1 MSTRDVLNY
10 VKAQPFRPFRIKLAS
25 GRDFDVRHPEM
36 VRVGRNILVIFSF
49 VSDDPDVFDKW
60 ETASLVLVESIS
72 HLEGAVA

>member
-1 MSTRDVLNY
+1 MSTQDVLNY
-10 VKAQPFRPFRIKLAS
+10 VKAQPFRPFRIKVAS

-36 VRVGRNILVIFSF
+36 VRVGRNSLVVFSF
-49 VSDDPDVFDKW
+49 LSDDPDVFDKW

>member
-1 MSTRDVLNY
+1 MSTQDVLPY
-10 VKAQPFRPFRIKLAS
+10 VKARPFRPFRIQMAS

-36 VRVGRNILVIFSF
+36 VRVGRTILVVFSF
-49 VSDDPDVFDKW
+49 LSDDPDVFDKW

>member
-1 MSTRDVLNY
+1 MSTQDVLNY
-10 VKAQPFRPFRIKLAS
+10 VKAQPFRPFRIKMAS

-36 VRVGRNILVIFSF
+36 VRVGRTILVVFSF
-49 VSDDPDVFDKW
+49 LSDDPDVFDKW

>member
-1 MSTRDVLNY
+1 MSSHDVLNY
-10 VKAQPFRPFRIKLAS
+10 VKAQPFRPFRIKMAS

-36 VRVGRNILVIFSF
+36 VRVGRTSLVVFSF
-49 VSDDPDVFDKW
+49 LSDDPDVFDKW